1 MPERGP
7 MVLEEMAIF
16 NVLLPSPPALVP
28 WSITARTVAV
38 KCYRHILYSG
48 AKEWRGR
55 WVL

>member
-1 MPERGP
+1 